1 MKRISRLI
9 AVAGALTFA
18 ITGILSAQGRSAATR
33 PAHPTVMAHPMNAQP
48 SPSEQRDFFHGI
60 ATKLGTTS
68 DALESS
74 YQAAKQANPKL
85 TRGQFVSANMVAH
98 NLGSKHPAIT
108 TQAILSG
115 LQSGKSLGATL
126 QGLGLSQ
133 QEAEDAE
140 RPKSLGAGR
149 SGRGDV
155 AERAEELLGGMGKRR

>member
-60 ATKLGTTS
+60 ATELGTTS

-74 YQAAKQANPKL
+74 YQAAKQANRKL
-85 TRGQFVSANMVAH
+85 TPGLVVSGEMVAH
-98 NLGSKHPAIT
+98 NLGAK
-108 TQAILSG
+108 LSAFT
-115 LQSGKSLGATL
+115 STAT
-126 QGLGLSQ
+126 
-133 QEAEDAE
+133 
-140 RPKSLGAGR
+140 
-149 SGRGDV
+149 
-155 AERAEELLGGMGKRR
+155 